1 MLLTHK
7 FTCGNICDIE
17 ISNSGIVTFA
27 FKTDI
32 SENQLREYCS
42 IFIYFLS
49 ICNGFNCEFEKSVEI
64 DDFPRVDFFD
74 YAKEDETIL
83 PIYKNEKFFEISLF
97 DLKDSF
103 GNILYNLFTMNRM
116 LIQTLLSNYYSSVVY
131 KDFIGNGV
139 YHFRNMVTNIESI
152 MTLIN
157 KEQYEKSNKI
167 NVEFYKNLKV
177 DGISKTKLNKHLMVK
192 SVNLEQK
199 LNDMYEQMEKY
210 GLVLKEEYKS
220 DCDRIV
226 NTRNFIS
233 HIFENTEKSYL
244 NENEMR
250 KYLSIYRE
258 IFRMLFLEYCGV
270 KISLIKNKFLNMQP
284 IRNRFAQIFD
294 IVK

>member
-1 MLLTHK
+1 
-7 FTCGNICDIE
+7 
-17 ISNSGIVTFA
+17 
-27 FKTDI
+27 
-32 SENQLREYCS
+32 
-42 IFIYFLS
+42 
-49 ICNGFNCEFEKSVEI
+49 
-64 DDFPRVDFFD
+64 
-74 YAKEDETIL
+74 
-83 PIYKNEKFFEISLF
+83 
-97 DLKDSF
+97 
-103 GNILYNLFTMNRM
+103 
-116 LIQTLLSNYYSSVVY
+116 
-131 KDFIGNGV
+131 
-139 YHFRNMVTNIESI
+139 MVTNIESI